1 MDLST
6 SSARWRGVLAI
17 IIGLIALF
25 WPGITIGAM
34 VFIFAIYAFVDAGME
49 SVAAFTSRH
58 AGSLIGLLLVAV
70 LDVIA
75 GVFAIAWPGITA
87 LALVWIIAFW
97 ALVTGVA
104 GIVFAFGEGETV
116 GERAL
121 VALTGLVSIVLGLVF
136 LRRPDI
142 GAVTVAELFGLFALV
157 SGVTILVVSANV
169 RSDAR
174 SLMTHSAA
182 A

>member
-1 MDLST
+1 MDFST
-6 SSARWRGVLAI
+6 GSARWRGVLAI

-34 VFIFAIYAFVDAGME
+34 VLVFAIYAFVDAGME
-49 SVAAFTSRH
+49 SVAAFNSRH
-58 AGSLIGLLLVAV
+58 AGSVIGLLLSAV

-87 LALVWIIAFW
+87 LALVWVIAFW
-97 ALVTGVA
+97 AVVTGVA
-104 GIVFAFGEGETV
+104 EIVFAFGEGETA

-121 VALTGLVSIVLGLVF
+121 VMLTGVVSIVLGLVF

-142 GAVTVAELFGLFALV
+142 GAVTVAELFGLFALF

-169 RSDAR
+169 RGAAR
-174 SLMTHSAA
+174 SFMTPSAA
-182 A
+182 S